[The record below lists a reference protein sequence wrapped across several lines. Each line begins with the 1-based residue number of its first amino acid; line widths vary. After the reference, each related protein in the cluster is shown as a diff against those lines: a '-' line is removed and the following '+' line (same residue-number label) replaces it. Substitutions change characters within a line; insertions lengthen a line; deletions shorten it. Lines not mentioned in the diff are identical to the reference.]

1 MINNNNNILSNNK
14 TNNFIN
20 NPFSR
25 IDDQTTDS
33 EISKKSSFST
43 YHDTR
48 KITPQNQTPKHNT
61 SQKHKTPINKYSINP
76 IDIPRPNQENEI
88 FINKD
93 KTHIYETNI
102 GSLAPNS
109 NSFYLVKETQNS
121 SCEYIRPT
129 LNLLPPSQSFLDET
143 GLSFGLCIQPFN
155 EEWIQSP
162 IPKVEIGDN
171 FFRCKKCKSYINN
184 KYNITFTNNNINNK
198 QIAICN
204 ICHNENDF
212 DLNIPGVK
220 NEYLNDENTSC
231 PELIIPT
238 IDFIAPKKF
247 KSKKVFIPHYLFMID
262 ISETSY
268 QLSLPSYILNCIKDN
283 LDSIHNSENSYI
295 AFALY
300 DEKRIYY
307 FYIEKD
313 DIRLSIMADI
323 QDPFC
328 PLSMKKLYIRIG
340 ENKEKISLLFEK
352 ITIFIEE
359 KNKNLKNN
367 INMTNRQISTITGCS
382 IKSGVDSLLENGGR
396 VMIFTCNPC
405 FHGFGGT
412 MNRENYNKINEKDIH
427 KLNPF
432 FPQNNLFVEIG
443 EKAAKS
449 KIVIDQFI
457 FLTELYDI
465 STYSI
470 ASNLSGGE
478 LFFYNDNDEKG
489 LGNSIYEKLYYEI
502 TRILTRPN
510 YYNCKFMLRYSK
522 GLDCSEILGPFNKK
536 LGEAF
541 ELGGCDPDYCYY
553 YNMRLTQNFKNG
565 DNLDIQ
571 LAVLYEDNYSNTYV
585 RVFNYTFSIS
595 NEVAQLYG
603 FMDIDAITKSIIYK
617 SLSLIYN
624 SDKPSI
630 INYLEDKIINSFK
643 YYRLKEKK
651 GTRLD
656 QLILPLSLQY
666 LPLYINSLLKL
677 GIFSD
682 KIDPNKINQ
691 ILYLSHKLLREPIF
705 STIKFLYPKFY
716 RIDDIE
722 KDQYDIN
729 KEELKVYDIGLINKE
744 INAIQKPLLL
754 RLSKDIIDF
763 DCAYL
768 IDDGE
773 FIYIFIF
780 NQIDIAF
787 YFDLFGT
794 NNFEETKNLGITA
807 LNPENNSELNQR
819 ILNIIS
825 QLRKENKGCIQPIR
839 LFFIEE
845 KDDIINLFL
854 NMLLKEDK
862 IGDICNY
869 PEYLCTIHQKIQE
882 RIQEY

>member
-1 MINNNNNILSNNK
+1 MINYNNNILSNNK

-20 NPFSR
+20 SPFSR
-25 IDDQTTDS
+25 SDNSASNSQA
-33 EISKKSSFST
+33 SKNSSLST
-43 YHDTR
+43 YHNTHQ
-48 KITPQNQTPKHNT
+48 IASQNPTPKHNT

-88 FINKD
+88 YMNKD

-102 GSLAPNS
+102 GNLPPNS
-109 NSFYLVKETQNS
+109 NSFYFVKETQNS
-121 SCEYIRPT
+121 SCEYVRPT
-129 LNLLPPSQSFLDET
+129 LNILPPSQSFLDET

-162 IPKVEIGDN
+162 IPKVEVGDN

-184 KYNITFTNNNINNK
+184 KYNITFSNNNNK

-220 NEYLNDENTSC
+220 NEYLNNENTSC

-238 IDFIAPKKF
+238 IDFVAPKKF
-247 KSKKVFIPHYLFMID
+247 KSKKIFIPHYLFMID
-262 ISETSY
+262 ISESSY

-283 LDSIHNSENSYI
+283 LYSIHNSENSYI

-300 DEKRIYY
+300 DDKRIYY
-307 FYIEKD
+307 FYNEKD

-328 PLSMKKLYIRIG
+328 PLSLKKLYIKIG
-340 ENKEKISLLFEK
+340 ENKEKVDLLLEK
-352 ITIFIEE
+352 INNFIEE
-359 KNKNLKNN
+359 KNKNSKNN
-367 INMTNRQISTITGCS
+367 INITNRQISTITGCA

-412 MNRENYNKINEKDIH
+412 INRENYNKINEKDAH

-443 EKAAKS
+443 ENAAKN

-457 FLTELYDI
+457 FMTELYDI

-478 LFFYNDNDEKG
+478 LFFYSDNNDIG
-489 LGNSIYEKLYYEI
+489 LGNTLYEKLYYNI

-510 YYNCKFMLRYSK
+510 YYNCKFMFRYSK

-553 YNMRLTQNFKNG
+553 YNMRLNHNFKKG

-571 LAVLYEDNYSNTYV
+571 LAVLYEDNYSSTYV
-585 RVFNYTFSIS
+585 RVFNYTFSVS
-595 NEVAQLYG
+595 NEVAQLFG

-624 SDKPSI
+624 SDMPSI
-630 INYLEDKIINSFK
+630 INYIEDKIINSFK

-666 LPLYINSLLKL
+666 LPLYINSFLKL
-677 GIFSD
+677 GILSD
-682 KIDPNKINQ
+682 KIDSNKINQ
-691 ILYLSHKLLREPIF
+691 ILYLTHKFLREPIF
-705 STIKFLYPKFY
+705 SMIKFLYPKFY

-744 INAIQKPLLL
+744 INVIQKPLLL

-787 YFDLFGT
+787 YFDLFGA
-794 NNFEETKNLGITA
+794 NNFYVVKNLFINS
-807 LNPENNSELNQR
+807 LNDENNSELNQR

-825 QLRKENKGCIQPIR
+825 QLRKENKGCIQPIH

-845 KDDIINLFL
+845 KDDIMNPIL

-862 IGDICNY
+862 ILDICNY